1 MAKTKEELAQLKGEF
16 EDLATRLSEL
26 SEDELSSVSAGKNA
40 IDIMNELLPLT
51 LEYPDVV
58 AMMDALNNGD
68 YGLYLMLLQKFRTDH
83 PELSYIFDE

>member
-1 MAKTKEELAQLKGEF
+1 MENPLTNDEF
-16 EDLATRLSEL
+16 EEN
-26 SEDELSSVSAGKNA
+26 ELSSVSAGKNA
-40 IDIMNELLPLT
+40 IDIMNELLPLA

-68 YGLYLMLLQKFRTDH
+68 YGLYLMLLQKFRTAH

>member
-16 EDLATRLSEL
+16 ENLATRLSEL

-40 IDIMNELLPLT
+40 IDIMNELLPLA
-51 LEYPDVV
+51 LEYSDVV

-68 YGLYLMLLQKFRTDH
+68 YGLYLMLLQKFRVAH

>member
-1 MAKTKEELAQLKGEF
+1 MKKTKEELAQLKGEF

-58 AMMDALNNGD
+58 AIMYALNNGD